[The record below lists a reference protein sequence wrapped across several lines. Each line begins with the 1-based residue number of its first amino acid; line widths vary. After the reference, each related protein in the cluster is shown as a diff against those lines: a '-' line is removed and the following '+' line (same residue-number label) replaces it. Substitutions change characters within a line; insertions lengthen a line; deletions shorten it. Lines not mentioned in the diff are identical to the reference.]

1 MLGER
6 VYQQSNYI
14 HPSVSFRCSTNLGK
28 GLVIDANVVI
38 GSPGFGFKKNAQDT
52 GYAIPLER
60 REHPYKVII
69 HDNVEIGANSIIHTG
84 RWRDTEIGEGTKID
98 SLVHV
103 AHNVSIGEHCLI
115 VAGSVIGGS
124 VTIGDNCFIG
134 ENVSIKQG
142 ITIARNV
149 TIGMGSV
156 VRHNIYE
163 PNSTW
168 AGNPCVKIADVQK
181 F

>member
-1 MLGER
+1 MLRSANFWLGGTGHG
-6 VYQQSNYI
+6 VKI
-14 HPSVSFRCSTNLGK
+14 HST
-28 GLVIDANVVI
+28 VVM
-38 GSPGFGFKKNAQDT
+38 GDEGFGFEIDKAT
-52 GYAIPLER
+52 GKYKIPLIR
-60 REHPYKVII
+60 RPHPFSIVIG
-69 HDNVEIGANSIIHTG
+69 DDVEIGANSIVHRG
-84 RWRDTEIGEGTKID
+84 RWRDTTIDEGTKID

-103 AHNVSIGEHCLI
+103 AHNVLIGKHCLI

-124 VTIGDNCFIG
+124 VTIGDYCFIG

-142 ITIARNV
+142 ITIAHHV

>member
-1 MLGER
+1 MLRMSNFWLSGSGHNVKISSRAVIGEDGFGFER
-6 VYQQSNYI
+6 DDNGNYKI
-14 HPSVSFRCSTNLGK
+14 PLSRREHHFS
-28 GLVIDANVVI
+28 VVI
-38 GSPGFGFKKNAQDT
+38 GDG
-52 GYAIPLER
+52 
-60 REHPYKVII
+60 
-69 HDNVEIGANSIIHTG
+69 VEIGSNSVVHRG

-103 AHNVSIGEHCLI
+103 AHNVQIGKHCLV
-115 VAGSVIGGS
+115 VAGTVLGGS

-156 VRHNIYE
+156 VRHHIIE